1 MIEALG
7 FAATQG
13 LAVAVRA
20 GGYNA
25 AGLSVADDGLV
36 SDVSRMKRIDVDG
49 ERGIARAEAGLKLG
63 DENTDLLWGLRGG
76 GGNFGIVTAF
86 ECAGRDAIRCRVFA
100 Q

>member
-20 GGYNA
+20 CGHNA

-36 SDVSRMKRIDVDG
+36 IDVSRMKRIDVDG
-49 ERGIARAEAGLKLG
+49 ERGIARAEAGLTLG
-63 DENTDLLWGLRGG
+63 EFDTATQSFGLATTMSYCG
-76 GGNFGIVTAF
+76 
-86 ECAGRDAIRCRVFA
+86 
-100 Q
+100 QP